1 MERKQEMK
9 FGDVCVTAREMTVQE
24 VYDFLEGRVSVEP
37 DRDID
42 VIIDHKIGSQLMQIC
57 TDASGEA
64 LRKLTPTQLVC
75 VADKIAE
82 LNPFFMRLLETLD
95 GLAEPTQQASAAE

>member
-9 FGDVCVTAREMTVQE
+9 FGDTCITAREMTVQE

-42 VIIDHKIGSQLMQIC
+42 VIIDHKIGSQLMKIC
-57 TDASGEA
+57 TDSKGDD
-64 LRKLTPTQLVC
+64 LRKLTPTQLVSL
-75 VADKIAE
+75 ADKIAE
-82 LNPFFMRLLETLD
+82 LNPFFMRLLGTLEE
-95 GLAEPTQQASAAE
+95 LAEPTQQASAAE

>member
-1 MERKQEMK
+1 MERKHPMK
-9 FGDVCVTAREMTVQE
+9 FGETSLTAREMTVQE
-24 VYDFLEGRVSVEP
+24 VYDFLERRVSVKP
-37 DRDID
+37 DPDID

-57 TDASGEA
+57 TDTSGED

-95 GLAEPTQQASAAE
+95 GLAEPTQQISAAE